1 MLIPHFEEDGSVS
14 NGSIRI
20 NKTIAELTEAGWS
33 GEAKDKFMEKHIK
46 NQEFYTNLIEDI
58 KYVKNAL
65 ENEEKPRAIRL
76 KKQSEDFVNCIK
88 RSGGGAALT
97 NDDTGIIS
105 LQYGGQFQINNNVS
119 ECIDNYKKMNSKFEE
134 ILNLANGLSFTSFP
148 IADDVLNLQNSLK
161 NQTTSLTEFNDSFN
175 EYCNGVRDMEEN
187 ICSVFSKISG
197 ITVGISGITVGI
209 SEFRGISAISEN
221 GQVDKNKVIQL
232 MLKNPNDLTNG
243 EKELLSYVEK
253 VLSKDEYAE
262 LKEQAIKED
271 NGQEIADNLKL
282 KFGDTSIYGPLLELA
297 NNDGFLKSIKKSGED
312 FIIGAG
318 NSLDKNIFWGTV
330 FTVGGINQSSMP
342 KSIPYKI
349 GELAGDIG
357 SFAFGAAEA
366 GTGAGGELLGF
377 TADGTVVL
385 APAGVALNAASL
397 GLVTHGGAATIKS
410 AHNFGEDLFSLIKG
424 EGNKGASKAINPEWQ
439 SYFEDIEANTGRN
452 LTHEQKN
459 SVIEEIGK
467 NPHNQKLTGQAYKDH
482 RADFNNQKD
491 DLILEWEQN
500 TGQTWP
506 TYENDVLSKNGNVY
520 IKAGD
525 KYDAHEIIP
534 NVYNSPLEWWNLH
547 PAARPGEHQGGVH
560 GTDGAIKAI
569 FK

>member
-1 MLIPHFEEDGSVS
+1 MDFKLDIGELTNTINEYENIIKTLEEQKG
-14 NGSIRI
+14 NI
-20 NKTIAELTEAGWS
+20 NKAIAELTEAGWS

-88 RSGGGAALT
+88 GSGGGAALT
-97 NDDTGIIS
+97 NDDTGIIL

-197 ITVGISGITVGI
+197 ITVGIS
-209 SEFRGISAISEN
+209 EFRGISAISEN

-262 LKEQAIKED
+262 LKGQAIKEA

-282 KFGDTSIYGPLLELA
+282 KFGDTNIYGPLLELA
-297 NNDGFLKSIKKSGED
+297 DNDGFLKSIKKSGED
-312 FIIGAG
+312 FIIG
-318 NSLDKNIFWGTV
+318 S
-330 FTVGGINQSSMP
+330 
-342 KSIPYKI
+342 
-349 GELAGDIG
+349 
-357 SFAFGAAEA
+357 
-366 GTGAGGELLGF
+366 
-377 TADGTVVL
+377 
-385 APAGVALNAASL
+385 
-397 GLVTHGGAATIKS
+397 
-410 AHNFGEDLFSLIKG
+410 
-424 EGNKGASKAINPEWQ
+424 
-439 SYFEDIEANTGRN
+439 R
-452 LTHEQKN
+452 
-459 SVIEEIGK
+459 
-467 NPHNQKLTGQAYKDH
+467 
-482 RADFNNQKD
+482 
-491 DLILEWEQN
+491 
-500 TGQTWP
+500 
-506 TYENDVLSKNGNVY
+506 
-520 IKAGD
+520 
-525 KYDAHEIIP
+525 
-534 NVYNSPLEWWNLH
+534 
-547 PAARPGEHQGGVH
+547 
-560 GTDGAIKAI
+560 
-569 FK
+569 